1 MPTIGVKLYSVV
13 FKLLLK
19 HRLQQHT
26 QASLSAQGESNSLAT
41 SSSSSSKANTTPA
54 SAAFVDGVATKD
66 INIDPCTLL
75 SIRIFLP
82 EPESAAAAAA
92 LPQGQQRDSRDVNL
106 SLKAWGL
113 AKKETIQ
120 EVGSA
125 QSSRKL
131 IRNGSSNAKRVSY
144 ESSSR
149 HRRKNYGG
157 IEENRRSSY
166 GGIGDKQNRVCQDSL
181 LRQGMDAD
189 VNLSEKDSLLECA
202 DRALGLGQTNEKD
215 NRDTSGSKTRNTE
228 NYKGYLP
235 TLSSSYQRKLPIILQ
250 FHGGCFFSGSK
261 DSAANDIFCR
271 RMAKL
276 CDAIVIAVGFRLA
289 PENRYPSAFDD
300 GFEALCWLGKQANLA
315 ECSKSLGLLPNGV
328 LHDGSDVCRAD
339 WRREI
344 VDSFGGSMVE
354 PWLAAHGDPSRC
366 VLVGVSSGANIADH
380 VARKAVQ
387 AGNLLE
393 PVKVVAQVLMYPFFI
408 GSVPTQSEIKLANS
422 YFYDKATCILAWKLF
437 LPDEEFSLDHVAANP
452 LIPGK
457 EPPLKL
463 MPPTLT
469 VVAELDWMKDRAI
482 AYSEALRKVNIDAPV
497 LEYKDAVHEFA
508 TLDMLLKSR
517 QAEACTEDMAIWI
530 KKYISYKGHEFSY

>member
-1 MPTIGVKLYSVV
+1 MPSVGVQLYSVV
-13 FKLLLK
+13 FKLILK

-26 QASLSAQGESNSLAT
+26 QNSLSSQGESNRLT
-41 SSSSSSKANTTPA
+41 RSSSSRSKANTIPA
-54 SAAFVDGVATKD
+54 SAAFIDGVATKD
-66 INIDPCTLL
+66 INIDPSTLL
-75 SIRIFLP
+75 SLRIFLP
-82 EPESAAAAAA
+82 EPELAVAA
-92 LPQGQQRDSRDVNL
+92 LPQGQQRDSRDVDL
-106 SLKAWGL
+106 TLRAWGL
-113 AKKETIQ
+113 AQRETIH
-120 EVGSA
+120 EVDSA

-131 IRNGSSNAKRVSY
+131 NRNASTNAKGVSY
-144 ESSSR
+144 ESSST
-149 HRRKNYGG
+149 HRRKSYGG
-157 IEENRRSSY
+157 IVDNMRSSY
-166 GGIGDKQNRVCQDSL
+166 GGIGDKQQRVCQDSL
-181 LRQGMDAD
+181 LRQGMDED
-189 VNLSEKDSLLECA
+189 VNPSEKDSLLRCT
-202 DRALGLGQTNEKD
+202 DK
-215 NRDTSGSKTRNTE
+215 TSGSGQINDKDQRDTFGGKTRNMG

-235 TLSSSYQRKLPIILQ
+235 TYSSPYQRKLPIILQ
-250 FHGGCFFSGSK
+250 FHGGGFVYGSK

-276 CDAIVIAVGFRLA
+276 CNAIVIAVGFRLA
-289 PENRYPSAFDD
+289 PENRYPAAFDD
-300 GFEALCWLGKQANLA
+300 AFEALCWLGKQANLA
-315 ECSKSLGLLPNGV
+315 ECSKSLGLISKGV
-328 LHDGSDVCRAD
+328 LRDGVDVRRAD

-344 VDSFGGSMVE
+344 VDSFGDSMVE
-354 PWLAAHGDPSRC
+354 PWLAAHGDHSRC

-387 AGNLLE
+387 AGNRLE

-452 LIPGK
+452 LIPGTD
-457 EPPLKL
+457 PPLKL

-482 AYSEALRKVNIDAPV
+482 AYSEALKKANIDAPV

-508 TLDMLLKSR
+508 TLDILIKSR

-530 KKYISYKGHEFSY
+530 KKYISYKGHEISY

>member
-1 MPTIGVKLYSVV
+1 MPSVGVQLYSVV
-13 FKLLLK
+13 FKLILK

-26 QASLSAQGESNSLAT
+26 QTSLSSQGESNLLT
-41 SSSSSSKANTTPA
+41 RSSSSRSKANTIPA
-54 SAAFVDGVATKD
+54 SAAFIDGVATKD
-66 INIDPCTLL
+66 INIDPSTLL
-75 SIRIFLP
+75 SLRIFLP
-82 EPESAAAAAA
+82 EPELAVAA
-92 LPQGQQRDSRDVNL
+92 LPQGQQRDSRDVDL
-106 SLKAWGL
+106 TLRAWGL
-113 AKKETIQ
+113 AKRETIP
-120 EVGSA
+120 EVDSA

-131 IRNGSSNAKRVSY
+131 NRNASTNAKGISY
-144 ESSSR
+144 ESSST
-149 HRRKNYGG
+149 HRRKSYGG
-157 IEENRRSSY
+157 IVENMRSSY
-166 GGIGDKQNRVCQDSL
+166 GGIGDKQQRVYQDSL
-181 LRQGMDAD
+181 LRQGMDED
-189 VNLSEKDSLLECA
+189 VNPSEKDSLLRCTDSTSA
-202 DRALGLGQTNEKD
+202 SGQINDKD
-215 NRDTSGSKTRNTE
+215 QQDTFGGKTRNMG

-235 TLSSSYQRKLPIILQ
+235 TYSSSYQRKLPIILQ
-250 FHGGCFFSGSK
+250 FHGGGFVSGSK

-276 CDAIVIAVGFRLA
+276 CNAIVIAVGFRLA
-289 PENRYPSAFDD
+289 PENRYPAAFDD
-300 GFEALCWLGKQANLA
+300 AFEALCWLGKQANLA
-315 ECSKSLGLLPNGV
+315 ECSKSLGLISKGV
-328 LHDGSDVCRAD
+328 SRDGVDVRRAD

-344 VDSFGGSMVE
+344 VDSFGDSMVE
-354 PWLAAHGDPSRC
+354 PWLAAHGDHSRC

-387 AGNLLE
+387 AGNRLE

-452 LIPGK
+452 LIPGTD
-457 EPPLKL
+457 PPLKL

-482 AYSEALRKVNIDAPV
+482 AYSEALKKANIDAPV

-508 TLDMLLKSR
+508 TLDILIKSR

-530 KKYISYKGHEFSY
+530 KKHISYKGHEISY

>member
-1 MPTIGVKLYSVV
+1 MPSIGVQLYSVV
-13 FKLLLK
+13 FKLILK

-26 QASLSAQGESNSLAT
+26 QTTLSPQGESNRLTT
-41 SSSSSSKANTTPA
+41 SSSSRSKANRVPA
-54 SAAFVDGVATKD
+54 SAAFIDGVATKD
-66 INIDPCTLL
+66 INIDTSTLL
-75 SIRIFLP
+75 SLRIFLP
-82 EPESAAAAAA
+82 EPELAAAA
-92 LPQGQQRDSRDVNL
+92 LPQGQQRDSSDVGPTL
-106 SLKAWGL
+106 RAWGF

-125 QSSRKL
+125 PSSRKL
-131 IRNGSSNAKRVSY
+131 NRNGSTNGKRVSY
-144 ESSSR
+144 ESSLT
-149 HRRKNYGG
+149 HGRKSYGG
-157 IEENRRSSY
+157 IVQNRRSSY
-166 GGIGDKQNRVCQDSL
+166 GGIGDKDRVCQDSL
-181 LRQGMDAD
+181 LRQGVDAY
-189 VNLSEKDSLLECA
+189 VNLSEKDSLLGCT
-202 DRALGLGQTNEKD
+202 DRSLGLGQINEKD
-215 NRDTSGSKTRNTE
+215 NRDASDSKTRNTA

-235 TLSSSYQRKLPIILQ
+235 TRSSSYQRKLPIILQ
-250 FHGGCFFSGSK
+250 FHGGAFVSGSK

-289 PENRYPSAFDD
+289 PENRYPAAFDD

-315 ECSKSLGLLPNGV
+315 ECSKSLGLIPKGV
-328 LHDGSDVCRAD
+328 LHDGADVCRAD

-437 LPDEEFSLDHVAANP
+437 LPNEEFSLDHVAANP

-508 TLDMLLKSR
+508 TLDMLIKSR

-530 KKYISYKGHEFSY
+530 KKYISSKGHEFSY